1 MNQPDERPNRGQ
13 PREPSWAV
21 IAIILTAALAAAAFY
36 VMSNCHPEANLPPI
50 GPLPQA
56 KAPTVAPVG
65 YERFVSDQEVRD
77 WLAQADEAGGA
88 YGYGGMGVMTMRSAG
103 MVASD
108 VGTSAL
114 LAPSAPGAANF
125 GEAAPAPT
133 AAPDR
138 YSTTNVQVA
147 GIDEPDMVKT
157 DGNNLFYSPEQR
169 YGFIRPMPMI
179 EGSVGSTAMPVR
191 PVSQPGVRAAQV
203 FPVASLKNLAQ
214 LDRRGD
220 LLLAGSVLLVLAPE
234 GVFAYDVSDAA
245 KPQAKWSYLYQN
257 GAGLVT
263 ARLLNGQLYLVTQTS
278 LNRNKPCPVVPLS
291 AADRDLTVPCTE
303 IWHPSVPVATDA
315 TFVVAAINPAT
326 GDATHKTAFVGS
338 SSGTVVYVS
347 PKNIYLAA
355 VLPPDALNFMVG
367 FFQANPGLAPA
378 EVVRHLAAVA
388 GYDLSE
394 NAKQVEMQ
402 MVMSRWVAGL
412 DDDARLQLGNDL
424 TNRFRDYW
432 DGHAREFQRSVVT
445 RLAAD
450 TLEVAATGE
459 VPGTLLN
466 QFSMDEDGGY
476 LRLAVT
482 IGGRGGIG
490 WPFDVNSNQSVSDVY
505 VLDGQLKTVGT
516 VSGLGQGERIYAVR
530 FLGDRGYVVTFK
542 ETDPLYVLDLSQPTK
557 PVLTGQLQLPGYS
570 AYLHPL
576 PDGQL
581 LGIGKDGSQVKI
593 SLFDVSDAAKPVEK
607 AKYSLDEYWTDIM
620 GTHHAFLLDDQHHVF
635 FMPGSKGGYVFS
647 YEGDQLAMVKA
658 VADARVQ
665 RAIYINDNLYL
676 VGDERIVVLDEKS
689 WTKTAELDWS
699 NL

>member
-13 PREPSWAV
+13 PREPSWSV
-21 IAIILTAALAAAAFY
+21 VAIILTAALAAAAFY
-36 VMSNCHPEANLPPI
+36 VMSNRRPEANLPPL
-50 GPLPQA
+50 GPSPQA
-56 KAPTVAPVG
+56 KAPSASAVG
-65 YERFVSDQEVRD
+65 YERFASDQEVLD
-77 WLAQADEAGGA
+77 WLAKADEAGSA
-88 YGYGGMGVMTMRSAG
+88 YGYGGMGVMTTRSAG
-103 MVASD
+103 AVASD

-114 LAPSAPGAANF
+114 LAPSAPGVANV
-125 GEAAPAPT
+125 GEAASAPSVP
-133 AAPDR
+133 PDR
-138 YSTTNVQVA
+138 YSTTNVQVV
-147 GIDEPDMVKT
+147 GIDEPDVVKT
-157 DGNNLFYSPEQR
+157 DGNNIFYSPEQR

-179 EGSVGSTAMPVR
+179 EGSVGSTSMPVR
-191 PVSQPGVRAAQV
+191 PISQPGVRAAQV
-203 FPVASLKNLAQ
+203 FPVASLKNLGQ

-245 KPQAKWSYLYQN
+245 KPQAKWSYLYQS

-263 ARLLNGQLYLVTQTS
+263 ARLLNGQLYLVTQTY
-278 LNRNKPCPVVPLS
+278 LNRNKPCPVVPMS
-291 AADRDLTVPCTE
+291 AADHDLAVPCTE
-303 IWHPSVPVATDA
+303 IWHPSVPMATDT
-315 TFVVAAINPAT
+315 TFVVAAIDPAT
-326 GDATHKTAFVGS
+326 GEATHKTAFVGS

-355 VLPPDALNFMVG
+355 ALPPDTLDFMVG
-367 FFQANPGLAPA
+367 FLQANPGLAPA
-378 EVVRHLAAVA
+378 DIVQHLAAVA
-388 GYDLSE
+388 GYDLSGS
-394 NAKQVEMQ
+394 AKQVEMQ
-402 MVMSRWVAGL
+402 MVMNRWMAGL
-412 DDDARLQLGNDL
+412 DDDARLKLGNDM

-432 DGHAREFQRSVVT
+432 DGHAREFQRSIVT

-459 VPGTLLN
+459 VPGVLLN

-482 IGGRGGIG
+482 IGGRGSSL
-490 WPFDVNSNQSVSDVY
+490 PFGVSSNQSVSDVY
-505 VLDGQLKTVGT
+505 VLDGQLKTVGAVT
-516 VSGLGQGERIYAVR
+516 GLGQGERIYAVR
-530 FLGDRGYVVTFK
+530 FLGNRGYVVTFK
-542 ETDPLYVLDLSQPTK
+542 ETDPLFVLDLSQPAK

-576 PDGQL
+576 PDGRL

-593 SLFDVSDAAKPVEK
+593 SLFDVSDAAKPVEE

-647 YEGDQLAMVKA
+647 YEGNQLAMVKA

-665 RAIYINDNLYL
+665 RAVYINDNLYL

-689 WTKTAELDWS
+689 WNTTGTLDWS
-699 NL
+699 TP